1 MEWSKILNINYSKV
15 TSRISVMNWSAL
27 EALELVERKNQWLH
41 KNKLLWLKIWDSE
54 IVWKE
59 KNGIYI

>member
-27 EALELVERKNQWLH
+27 EALELVERKNQ
-41 KNKLLWLKIWDSE
+41 
-54 IVWKE
+54 
-59 KNGIYI
+59 